1 MALSVLNM
9 IALGRIF
16 LLVFVSV
23 LLCVSMLLYVL
34 NIF

>member
-9 IALGRIF
+9 IVLGRIF

-23 LLCVSMLLYVL
+23 LLCVSMLLY
-34 NIF
+34 F